1 MRTQR
6 RSENLN
12 PRARPIITCEVK
24 ATMHLCLINPLN
36 AELNPICHLLALL
49 GVHHFLHVSTIRV
62 KQHAVAP
69 EGVKVR
75 IHAFLT
81 STLDRVE
88 KSLSLRDRFTRAN
101 SSSGIYWG

>member
-6 RSENLN
+6 RSGNLN

-24 ATMHLCLINPLN
+24 ATLYLCLI
-36 AELNPICHLLALL
+36 
-49 GVHHFLHVSTIRV
+49 

-81 STLDRVE
+81 STLDRGE
-88 KSLSLRDRFTRAN
+88 KSLSFPDRFTQAN